1 MIRMLHIAASMSP
14 SGIGNFIMN
23 AYRSVDRTK
32 VQFDFVVCEHREVS
46 FDEEIAQMGGRVFY
60 VTRKSVNPWKNFN
73 EIRRIVKKEHYDYVF
88 RHTDVATVALD
99 LFAAR
104 LGGAKKRIAHS
115 HSTSAKKIWIHKLFR
130 PFLNA
135 VCTERFACSQ
145 DAGVWM
151 YGGRKKFRVI
161 MNGIDI
167 PQFVYQPQVRE
178 DMRKEFGI
186 GADTL
191 VLGHVGNYMPVK
203 NHAFMIE
210 LFSKVQEKH
219 PDSRL
224 MLVGDGALREQMEDQ
239 IAKLSLSDKVILT
252 GVRHDIPKLLQAMDV
267 FLFPSFYEG
276 MPIALVEA
284 QTAGLPCVISDVITE
299 DVCVTEQITRLPLEA
314 GADAWAEA
322 VCAAVETSVTDMSE
336 CKNGQAELKKERMDC
351 GARIAEAG
359 FDVRR
364 LGEVYVQLAEEQA

>member
-46 FDEEIAQMGGRVFY
+46 FDDEIAQMGGRVFY

-73 EIRRIVKKEHYDYVF
+73 EIRKIVKKERYDFVF

-99 LFAAR
+99 LFAAL
-104 LGGAKKRIAHS
+104 LGGTKKRIAHS

-145 DAGVWM
+145 DAGKWM
-151 YGGRKKFRVI
+151 YGDRKKFRVI

-167 PQFVYQPQVRE
+167 PQFVYQPQVCTE
-178 DMRKEFGI
+178 VRKEFGI
-186 GADTL
+186 GTDTL

-203 NHAFMIE
+203 NHTFMIE
-210 LFSKVQEKH
+210 LFAKVQERH
-219 PDSRL
+219 PDSKL
-224 MLVGDGALREQMEDQ
+224 MLVGDGALREQMEAQ
-239 IAKLSLSDKVILT
+239 IGELALSDKVILT
-252 GVRHDIPKLLQAMDV
+252 GVRHDIPKLLQAMDLFV
-267 FLFPSFYEG
+267 FPSFYEG

-299 DVCVTEQITRLPLEA
+299 DVCVTEQIIRLPLA
-314 GADAWAEA
+314 DGADAWAEV
-322 VCAAVETSVTDMSE
+322 VCGALGMNEAGVETCDTMQKLQS
-336 CKNGQAELKKERMDC
+336 KRADC
-351 GARIAEAG
+351 GKQIAEAG
-359 FDVRR
+359 FDIQK
-364 LGEVYVQLAEEQA
+364 LGEVYVQLAEDEA

>member
-1 MIRMLHIAASMSP
+1 
-14 SGIGNFIMN
+14 
-23 AYRSVDRTK
+23 
-32 VQFDFVVCEHREVS
+32 
-46 FDEEIAQMGGRVFY
+46 
-60 VTRKSVNPWKNFN
+60 
-73 EIRRIVKKEHYDYVF
+73 
-88 RHTDVATVALD
+88 
-99 LFAAR
+99 
-104 LGGAKKRIAHS
+104 
-115 HSTSAKKIWIHKLFR
+115 
-130 PFLNA
+130 
-135 VCTERFACSQ
+135 
-145 DAGVWM
+145 
-151 YGGRKKFRVI
+151 
-161 MNGIDI
+161 
-167 PQFVYQPQVRE
+167 
-178 DMRKEFGI
+178 
-186 GADTL
+186 
-191 VLGHVGNYMPVK
+191 
-203 NHAFMIE
+203 
-210 LFSKVQEKH
+210 
-219 PDSRL
+219 